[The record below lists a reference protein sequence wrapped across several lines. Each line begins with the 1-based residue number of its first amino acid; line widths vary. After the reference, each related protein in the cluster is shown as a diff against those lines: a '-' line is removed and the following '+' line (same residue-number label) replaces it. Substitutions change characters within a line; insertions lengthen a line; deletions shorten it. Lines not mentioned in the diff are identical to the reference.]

1 MTCFI
6 LIGSLLAIVSSQVP
20 NCNGGNGKDQIASLP
35 GYTPNGNTKPYF
47 TQYSGFVQVNQTAN
61 GSIFYWFIETISKT
75 VDANTP
81 VLIWLNG
88 GPGASSLSGL
98 FAENGP
104 YRIDND
110 RQTLSYNNNSWI
122 NYYHMLFVDNPIGT
136 GFSFCNNDSYVV
148 NEDQMGEQFVNFI
161 VGFYKCHNNFST
173 NPLYITGESYAGR
186 YIPFI
191 AKHIIINNDINNIP
205 LAGLAIGNGLY
216 DPYIQFPSA
225 GIYAY
230 SLGILDQ
237 QQYELIK
244 RNVNDCLDL
253 ASTDPYTAA
262 DDCVAITNDIYSIY
276 GGNIFQYNIY
286 ILDANLFDSLTANI
300 GAYLSQNTV
309 TRAIHTYGISIW
321 KSSDGT
327 SEPNPVYDALKY
339 DIVMNN
345 SAEIIPH
352 ILNNKIRILFYNGQ
366 MDGSICNNYGN
377 QACLNQ
383 LNYNGEWIGLK
394 RYSYKINGINAGYV
408 KQSSDK
414 LLTYFV
420 VSDSG
425 HLVPY
430 DQPYSSLRMI
440 NNFVDNHPWF

>member
-1 MTCFI
+1 
-6 LIGSLLAIVSSQVP
+6 LAALCHAQVP
-20 NCNGGNGKDQIASLP
+20 NCNGGNDKISKLP
-35 GYTPNGNTKPYF
+35 GYTPNGNTQPYMNE
-47 TQYSGFVQVNQTAN
+47 YSGFVEVNETAN

-75 VDANTP
+75 ADENTP

-104 YRIDND
+104 YRIKDD
-110 RQTLSYNNNSWI
+110 GVTLEFNNNSWI
-122 NYYHMLFVDNPIGT
+122 QYYHMLFVDNPIGT
-136 GFSFCNNDSYVV
+136 GFSFCNNDSYVT
-148 NEDQMGEQFVNFI
+148 NEDQMGAQFVNFL
-161 VGFYKCHNNFST
+161 VGFYKCHNNFSS

-191 AKHIIINNDINNIP
+191 AKHVLENKNTVDIP
-205 LAGLAIGNGLY
+205 LQGLAIGNGIY
-216 DPYIQFPSA
+216 DPYIQFRSA
-225 GIYAY
+225 PTYAFN
-230 SLGILDQ
+230 LGIIDQ
-237 QQYELIK
+237 QQYEVISE
-244 RNVNDCLDL
+244 NVNDCLNL

-262 DDCVAITNDIYSIY
+262 DECVTITNDIYSVY
-276 GGNIFQYNIY
+276 GGNIFQYNVY
-286 ILDANLFDSLTANI
+286 ILNADVFDSITADI
-300 GAYLSQNTV
+300 GNYLGQKSVAQ
-309 TRAIHTYGISIW
+309 AIHTYGISTW

-327 SEPNPVYDALKY
+327 SSPNPVYEALKY

-352 ILNNKIRILFYNGQ
+352 ILANDVRILFYNGQ
-366 MDGSICNNYGN
+366 LDGSICNNYGN

-383 LNYNGEWIGLK
+383 LNYEGEWITLK
-394 RYSYKINGINAGYV
+394 KYAYKLNGVTAGYV

-430 DQPYSSLRMI
+430 DQPYSSLMMI
-440 NNFVDNHPWF
+440 KNYVDNEPWF